1 MPLNMA
7 KKIVPVK
14 SLAKLVT
21 SNVTLVLIFLV
32 LSSGRVRR
40 TELGLVSPST
50 VPRHHVDYCLNLDMA
65 VLSVLMVVLL
75 VPRVDLAARLVIHLL
90 AVKND
95 HVKPIMPGPDRNHF
109 ASK

>member
-1 MPLNMA
+1 MA

-32 LSSGRVRR
+32 PSSGLVRR

-50 VPRHHVDYCLNLDMA
+50 VPRHRVDYCLNRDMA
-65 VLSVLMVVLL
+65 VLSVPMVVLL
-75 VPRVDLAARLVIHLL
+75 VPPVDLAVRLVIHSL
-90 AVKND
+90 AVKSD

-109 ASK
+109 VSK